1 MAALKILAIDSSAK
15 AASCA
20 IAEGRS
26 QVALYF
32 QKTGLTH
39 SRTLLPMI
47 EAMLLNCEMTIGDI
61 DLIAVSRGPGS
72 FTGIRIGCATA
83 KGLKWG
89 ANIPGCGV
97 STLEAMAWQASH
109 IEDHIVCSVM
119 DARRSQVYNALFCT
133 SSDKSGKLIRLCP
146 DRAVSIEA
154 LGNELKNVEK
164 SVFLIGD
171 GAELCYNILSGFVG
185 DRLVLAPESF
195 RHQNAWGVALAA
207 MGRDKGEYDEPEP
220 VYLRPSQ
227 AERERAEREKREK
240 GSADN

>member
-1 MAALKILAIDSSAK
+1 MKILAIDSSAK

-20 IAEGRS
+20 LAEDGN
-26 QVALYF
+26 QVALYY

-39 SRTLLPMI
+39 SRTLLPMV
-47 EAMLLNCEMTIGDI
+47 EAMLSNCEMTIRDI

-83 KGLKWG
+83 KGLIWA

-109 IEDHIVCSVM
+109 IEDHIICSVM
-119 DARRSQVYNALFCT
+119 DARRSQVYNALFFADSKNPAELT
-133 SSDKSGKLIRLCP
+133 RLCP
-146 DRAVSIEA
+146 DRAISIEE
-154 LGNELKNVEK
+154 LGDELKKVEK

-171 GAELCYNILSGFVG
+171 GAELCYNTLSGFIG

-207 MGRDKGEYDEPEP
+207 MRRSKDGYAEPDP

-227 AERERAEREKREK
+227 AERERAEREKKEK
-240 GSADN
+240 ESTAD

>member
-1 MAALKILAIDSSAK
+1 MKILAINSSAK

-20 IAEGRS
+20 LAEDRS
-26 QVALYF
+26 LTALYY

-83 KGLKWG
+83 KGLMWG

-109 IEDHIVCSVM
+109 IEDHIICSVM
-119 DARRSQVYNALFCT
+119 DARRSQVYNALF
-133 SSDKSGKLIRLCP
+133 SVASDNPGELFRLCP
-146 DRAVSIEA
+146 DRAVSIEQ

-164 SVFLIGD
+164 SVFLVGD
-171 GAELCYNILSGFVG
+171 GADLCYNILSGFVG

-207 MGRDKGEYDEPEP
+207 TGRGESECAEPDP

-227 AERERAEREKREK
+227 AERERAERENREEGNAAK
-240 GSADN
+240 